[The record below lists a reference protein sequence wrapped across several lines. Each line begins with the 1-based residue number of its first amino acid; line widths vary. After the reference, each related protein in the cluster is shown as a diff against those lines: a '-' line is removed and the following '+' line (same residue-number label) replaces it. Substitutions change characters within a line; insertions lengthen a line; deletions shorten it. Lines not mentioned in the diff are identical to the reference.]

1 MSKSFREHAIAML
14 EAYRNA
20 PPEQTQEE
28 LRDTYPDI
36 SLEDA
41 ERVKAGLLSL
51 LDAKDRREQSQ
62 REREYKALHA
72 ELKRKY
78 KKGGKH

>member
-1 MSKSFREHAIAML
+1 MSKTLRDRLIERL
-14 EAYRNA
+14 EAYRIE

-41 ERVKAGLLSL
+41 ERVKTGLLSL